1 MTGTPPSFAETPGS
15 PAAEGPDALSD
26 MLRAVR
32 LTGSVFLSARFTAPF
47 GVVSPQ
53 RYDERMPMAHLR
65 HISIFH
71 LIAAG
76 GCTVETASG
85 QRREVKAGDLLLMPF
100 ADEHKF
106 LNGDAT
112 EMAFA
117 SDIVRRGV
125 IEGIWTANHGGGG
138 AETRMVCGFIE
149 SSEFL
154 FAPLFRSL
162 PELLVERAD
171 EDRIGA
177 MIASTVREILALV
190 DAARPGTQMM
200 LGRLMELL
208 FVEVLRRHATRLP
221 AGSKG
226 WFAALNDPV
235 VARALVLVHANPARR
250 WTADDLARE
259 AGTSRTVLA
268 ERFKALLGRPPI
280 DYVTSWRIQL
290 AADRLRNGRDGIA
303 SIAAEVGYEFGSG
316 VQPRI
321 QAGDRHHARTMAGR
335 SRRRPG
341 ADACATG
348 RSGRARH
355 RRRGARRRMIEPRAV
370 NLKFLS
376 VAAARSP

>member
-1 MTGTPPSFAETPGS
+1 MTGTPPSFADTPGS

-100 ADEHKF
+100 ARRAQVPERRCG
-106 LNGDAT
+106 GDG
-112 EMAFA
+112 
-117 SDIVRRGV
+117 VRLRHRSPGRDRGHMDG
-125 IEGIWTANHGGGG
+125 EPRRRR

-149 SSEFL
+149 LSEFL

-280 DYVTSWRIQL
+280 DYVTGWRIQL

-303 SIAAEVGYEFGSG
+303 SIAAEVGYELEAAFNRAFKRVTGITPG
-316 VQPRI
+316 RWREG
-321 QAGDRHHARTMAGR
+321 AGDSPAR
-335 SRRRPG
+335 
-341 ADACATG
+341 
-348 RSGRARH
+348 
-355 RRRGARRRMIEPRAV
+355 
-370 NLKFLS
+370 
-376 VAAARSP
+376 